1 MKQMESEKH
10 TKNEKQAEAEK
21 QEAKKRRD
29 KRYNDFVKQVT
40 PTHSCPLNMLKAFV
54 SGGFICIIGQLFS
67 DWYGSMGLVKDEA
80 AGYTTLSLILISVIL
95 TCFNLV
101 GPITKFAGAGYLVPI
116 TGFANSVAACAL
128 EFKAEGEVFGIGC
141 KIFTIAGPV
150 ILYGIVTS
158 WVLGAIYWVIQI
170 FS

>member
-10 TKNEKQAEAEK
+10 VKNDK
-21 QEAKKRRD
+21 QEAKKRRNR
-29 KRYNDFVKQVT
+29 RYNAYVKQVT
-40 PTHSCPLNMLKAFV
+40 PKHNCLLNMLKAFV
-54 SGGFICIIGQLFS
+54 SGGLICIAGQLLS
-67 DWYGSMGLVKDEA
+67 DWYSSMGLVKDETT
-80 AGYTTLSLILISVIL
+80 GYTTLSLILLSVIL
-95 TCFNLV
+95 TCLNWV

-128 EFKAEGEVFGIGC
+128 EFKAEGEVFGVGC

-158 WVLGAIYWVIQI
+158 WVLGAIYWVIQL
-170 FS
+170 FP

>member
-1 MKQMESEKH
+1 ME
-10 TKNEKQAEAEK
+10 NEKA
-21 QEAKKRRD
+21 EAKKRRD
-29 KRYNDFVKQVT
+29 QQYQAFVKSVT

-54 SGGFICIIGQLFS
+54 SGGFICVIGQLIS
-67 DWYGSMGLVKDEA
+67 DGYGKIGLLEEEVA
-80 AGYTTLSLILISVIL
+80 AYTTLTLILISVIL
-95 TCFNLV
+95 TCLNLV

-158 WVLGAIYWVIQI
+158 WILGALYWVVQL
-170 FS
+170 F

>member
-1 MKQMESEKH
+1 MKQMESEKQI
-10 TKNEKQAEAEK
+10 KNEKCAENEKQA
-21 QEAKKRRD
+21 AKKRRD
-29 KRYNDFVKQVT
+29 KRYNDYVKQVT
-40 PTHSCPLNMLKAFV
+40 PKHNCLLNMLKAFV
-54 SGGFICIIGQLFS
+54 SGGLICIIGQLFS
-67 DWYGSMGLVKDEA
+67 DWYSSMDLVKDEA
-80 AGYTTLSLILISVIL
+80 AGYTTLSLILLSVIL
-95 TCFNLV
+95 TCLNWV
-101 GPITKFAGAGYLVPI
+101 GPITKFSGAGYLVPI

-128 EFKAEGEVFGIGC
+128 EFKAEGEVFGVGC